1 MSLTI
6 FGMGSIT
13 NAMRGKQLLQQQG
26 IRAYIQRKQEVTNGC
41 GYRLAVYD
49 RGAEAEHVLERNKL
63 RITRVI
69 REGDEV

>member
-1 MSLTI
+1 MSLMI

-49 RGAEAEHVLERNKL
+49 RGEEAKQVLEHNKL

-69 REGDEV
+69 RDGDEG